1 MGFSNKVNN
10 ACHYIKVKGLEK
22 ASKKHFF
29 ELDWEEIND
38 NVFSWKL
45 VKITPSEYE
54 FEWTFRQTI
63 KMLFVDISS
72 EYYQLDISYNSLSR
86 WLLNSLLWYI
96 EWKTKLSQNKW
107 KIDLELS
114 LYLNKDNYKQ
124 MGIKIFGERANW
136 KYSIEEQKALIETI
150 TNKKGEFV
158 SNDYSA
164 LDEALKNWI
173 ETISNFITINDFV
186 DEVEKKTFTPKYNT
200 NEKIS
205 IEDIPFK

>member
-1 MGFSNKVNN
+1 
-10 ACHYIKVKGLEK
+10 
-22 ASKKHFF
+22 
-29 ELDWEEIND
+29 
-38 NVFSWKL
+38 
-45 VKITPSEYE
+45 
-54 FEWTFRQTI
+54 
-63 KMLFVDISS
+63 
-72 EYYQLDISYNSLSR
+72 
-86 WLLNSLLWYI
+86 
-96 EWKTKLSQNKW
+96 
-107 KIDLELS
+107 
-114 LYLNKDNYKQ
+114 

>member
-10 ACHYIKVKGLEK
+10 ACHYIKIKGLEK

-45 VKITPSEYE
+45 VKITPREYE

-72 EYYQLDISYNSLSR
+72 EYYQLDMSYNSLSR
-86 WLLNSLLWYI
+86 GLLNSLLWYI
-96 EWKTKLSQNKW
+96 DDKNKSWRNKW
-107 KIDLELS
+107 KIELELS
-114 LYLNKDNYKQ
+114 LYLKKDNYKQ
-124 MGIKIFGERANW
+124 MGIKIFGERVNW

-173 ETISNFITINDFV
+173 EAISNYINIDDFV
-186 DEVEKKTFTPKYNT
+186 DPVDIKIIKPKYNT
-200 NEKIS
+200 NEEIS
-205 IEDIPFK
+205 VEDIPF

>member
-29 ELDWEEIND
+29 EKDWEEIND

-45 VKITPSEYE
+45 IKITPSEYE

-63 KMLFVDISS
+63 KMLFVDIAS

-86 WLLNSLLWYI
+86 GLLNSLLWYI
-96 EWKTKLSQNKW
+96 DDKNKSWRNKW

-124 MGIKIFGERANW
+124 MGIKIFGERVNW
-136 KYSIEEQKALIETI
+136 KYSIEEQKSLIETI
-150 TNKKGEFV
+150 KNKKGEFV

-173 ETISNFITINDFV
+173 EAISNYINIDDFV
-186 DEVEKKTFTPKYNT
+186 DEGEKKTFTPKYNT
-200 NEKIS
+200 NEEIS
-205 IEDIPFK
+205 VEDIPFK